1 MALSNELEEPSQAP
15 SAAIADYLRKSISVS
30 YLLRLA
36 WSGRGI
42 VVITTV
48 IGLLYGVYSVYHA
61 GPSYMATI
69 KIQPAASDTGL
80 GNTSGS
86 GAGGLLAGLTGG
98 SGAAQVP
105 KFIQFTY
112 AMSSLEVARALIQKY
127 DLLCRIYHSQCDPI
141 THQWKPRNSTVYDWL
156 VSATSRLGGL
166 PDPNVGPRGPIDLA
180 TYIDHNIVAVQLKK
194 TDSVMTLTYVDSNP
208 QFAAQFL
215 SQVVKAANDYVR
227 AQSRETQ
234 KRYVEYLTSSAA
246 QTTNVEQRQAID
258 NLLLQEERQLM
269 MTEVD
274 VPYAAQI
281 LDGPTIT
288 PVNRALKTI
297 AMFTAI
303 GMLLGFAIAMS
314 RDLLPRRW
322 QVW

>member
-1 MALSNELEEPSQAP
+1 MAIINELEEPFEAP
-15 SAAIADYLRKSISVS
+15 SAVIADYLRKSISIS
-30 YLLRLA
+30 YLLGLA

-42 VVITTV
+42 VIITTV
-48 IGLLYGVYSVYHA
+48 IGLLFGVYTVYDG

-69 KIQPAASDTGL
+69 RVQPAASDTAF
-80 GNTSGS
+80 GNTSG
-86 GAGGLLAGLTGG
+86 AGSLLAGLTGG
-98 SGAAQVP
+98 IEGAQVP

-112 AMSSLEVARALIQKY
+112 AMSSLEVAHALIQKY
-127 DLLCRIYHSQCDPI
+127 DLLCRVYHGECDVI
-141 THQWKPRNSTVYDWL
+141 THQWKPRHSTIRDLV
-156 VSATSRLGGL
+156 VSATSRLSGL
-166 PDPNVGPRGPIDLA
+166 PDPNVGPRNPIDLA
-180 TYIDHNIVAVQLKK
+180 KYIENSVLADQLKK
-194 TDSVMTLTYVDSNP
+194 TDSVIALTYIHRNP

-215 SQVVKAANDYVR
+215 SQVVKATNDYVR

-281 LDGPTIT
+281 LDGPTVT
-288 PVNRALKTI
+288 PVNHVLRTI
-297 AMFTAI
+297 AICTAI
-303 GMLLGFAIAMS
+303 GMVLGFAIAMS
-314 RDLLPRRW
+314 RDMLPRRW
-322 QVW
+322 RVW

>member
-1 MALSNELEEPSQAP
+1 MAISDELEEPFQAP

-30 YLLRLA
+30 YLLGLV

-42 VVITTV
+42 VIITTI

-61 GPSYMATI
+61 GPFYMATMRV
-69 KIQPAASDTGL
+69 QPAASDTSL
-80 GNTSGS
+80 DNAS
-86 GAGGLLAGLTGG
+86 GAGSLLAGLTGG
-98 SGAAQVP
+98 GGAAQVP

-127 DLLCRIYHSQCDPI
+127 DLLCRLYHSQCNPI
-141 THQWKPRNSTVYDWL
+141 THQWKPRNSTVYDWI
-156 VSATSRLGGL
+156 VSATSRLSGL
-166 PDPNVGPRGPIDLA
+166 PDPNVGPRNPIDLA
-180 TYIDHNIVAVQLKK
+180 AYIEHNLVAQQLKK
-194 TDSVMTLTYVDSNP
+194 TDSVMTITYINHDP
-208 QFAAQFL
+208 KFAAQFL
-215 SQVVKAANDYVR
+215 SQVVQATNDYVR
-227 AQSRETQ
+227 IQSQETQ
-234 KRYVEYLTSSAA
+234 KRYVEYLTASAA

-281 LDGPTIT
+281 LDGPTVT

-297 AMFTAI
+297 AIFTA
-303 GMLLGFAIAMS
+303 LGIVLGLAVAMS

-322 QVW
+322 RVW